1 MILDSSAILA
11 ILFAEPDAPRYAEA
25 IERAATRRLSAA
37 TWLESAIRIDM
48 TASPVASMDFDAFIR
63 ESRVSIEPVDEAQVH
78 LARAAYRAYGRGS
91 GHPAGLNFGDC
102 FSYALAKIHAEPLL
116 YKGDDF
122 SRTDLVAAVPSG
134 ADAR

>member
-11 ILFAEPDAPRYAEA
+11 ILFAEPDAAVYAEA
-25 IERAATRRLSAA
+25 IERAPARRLSAA
-37 TWLESAIRIDM
+37 TWLESAIRIDLA
-48 TASPVASMDFDAFIR
+48 ASPVASMDFDAFVR
-63 ESRVSIEPVDEAQVH
+63 EARVSIEPVDEEQVR

-102 FSYALAKIHAEPLL
+102 FSYALAKLRAEPLL

-122 SRTDLVAAVPSG
+122 GHTDLATALPAG
-134 ADAR
+134 PRDT

>member
-11 ILFAEPDAPRYAEA
+11 ILFAECDAPLYAEA

-63 ESRVSIEPVDEAQVH
+63 ESRVSIEPVDEAQMQ

-102 FSYALAKIHAEPLL
+102 FSYALAKIRAEPLL
-116 YKGDDF
+116 FKGDDF
-122 SRTDLVAAVPSG
+122 GHTDLVAAVGHGPE
-134 ADAR
+134 AR

>member
-11 ILFAEPDAPRYAEA
+11 ILFAEPDAALFANA
-25 IERAATRRLSAA
+25 IEQAGTRRLSAA

-63 ESRVSIEPVDEAQVH
+63 ESRVVIEPVDDEQVR

-91 GHPAGLNFGDC
+91 GHPAALNFGDC
-102 FSYALAKIHAEPLL
+102 FSYALAKIRDEPLL
-116 YKGDDF
+116 FKGDDF
-122 SRTDLVAAVPSG
+122 CHTDLTPAVRSPTGSM
-134 ADAR
+134 

>member
-11 ILFAEPDAPRYAEA
+11 ILFAEPDAAIYAAA
-25 IERAATRRLSAA
+25 IERAPTRRLSAA

-48 TASPVASMDFDAFIR
+48 AESPVASMDFDAFVR
-63 ESRVSIEPVDEAQVH
+63 EARVSIEPVDEEQVR

-91 GHPAGLNFGDC
+91 GHPAALNFGDC
-102 FSYALAKIHAEPLL
+102 FSYALAKLRAEPLL

-122 SRTDLVAAVPSG
+122 GRTDLAAAVPAGSHG
-134 ADAR
+134 T